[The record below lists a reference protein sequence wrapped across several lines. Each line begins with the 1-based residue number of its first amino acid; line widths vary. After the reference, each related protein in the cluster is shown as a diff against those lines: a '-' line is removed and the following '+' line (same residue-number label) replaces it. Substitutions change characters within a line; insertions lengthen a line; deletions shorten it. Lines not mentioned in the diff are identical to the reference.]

1 MKSKILLFISVVV
14 VSQLP
19 CKAQFLNDEK
29 NKELTIKGLDFLYNQ
44 QFDLSKEILN
54 TVKSTYPQHPVKFL
68 LNALELQWQF
78 VPIDKNPEVLK
89 QYITELNKCITAAKV
104 IYKNPKH
111 KKEATFFLLAA
122 HGFIALSN
130 NYQKEYFD
138 AASEAKKVHT
148 FFNEGK
154 KYKNE
159 NPEFLFAS
167 GLYNFY
173 RVQYPESHPIVKPV
187 TMFFETGNKT
197 LGLQELEN
205 SYKKSIFSRTEAA
218 LHLININI
226 KYESNFKKSLVYS
239 TILHSKYPNN
249 YIFKIKHIE
258 NLLLNG
264 EFEAAISFNEQL
276 KSRKDKVSQLST
288 FVFAG
293 YKEEHAD
300 KNLQGALTNY
310 AKALKIPHD
319 DRYTKEYHGIAYLG
333 MARIFVKQKD
343 LVKARAFYKQCL
355 QIAEYLWI
363 VDAAKSELKKI
374 S

>member
-1 MKSKILLFISVVV
+1 MKSKVISFLIALIVC
-14 VSQLP
+14 QLP
-19 CKAQFLNDEK
+19 CKAQFLDDEK
-29 NKELTIKGLDFLYNQ
+29 NKEQTIKGLDFLYNQ
-44 QFDLSKEILN
+44 QFDQAKEALN
-54 TVKSTYPQHPVKFL
+54 NVKLAYPQHPVKFL
-68 LNALELQWQF
+68 LNALELQWQY
-78 VPIDKNPEVLK
+78 VPIDKNPEILK
-89 QYITELNKCITAAKV
+89 KYIAELNKCILAAKV

-138 AASEAKKVHT
+138 AASEAKKAYS

-173 RVQYPESHPIVKPV
+173 RVQYPESHPMVKPV
-187 TMFFETGNKT
+187 VMFFENGNKK

-218 LHLININI
+218 LYLVNINI

-239 TILHSKYPNN
+239 NILHSKYPNN
-249 YIFKIKHIE
+249 YIFKIKHVE
-258 NLLLNG
+258 SLLLNY
-264 EFEAAISFNEQL
+264 EFEEAIKLNEQL

-288 FVFAG
+288 LVFEA

-300 KNLQGALTNY
+300 KNLQGALINY

-319 DRYTKEYHGIAYLG
+319 DRYTKEYHGMAYLG

-343 LVKARAFYKQCL
+343 LGKAKALYKECL
-355 QIAEYLWI
+355 QIAEYQWV
-363 VDAAKSELKKI
+363 VDAAKAELKKI

>member
-138 AASEAKKVHT
+138 AVSEAKKVHT

-319 DRYTKEYHGIAYLG
+319 NRYTKEYHGIAYLG

-343 LVKARAFYKQCL
+343 LVKAKAFYKQCL
-355 QIAEYLWI
+355 QTAEYLWI

>member
-1 MKSKILLFISVVV
+1 MKSKITSFAIALIVC
-14 VSQLP
+14 QLH
-19 CKAQFLNDEK
+19 CQAQFLEDEK
-29 NKELTIKGLDFLYNQ
+29 NKELTIKGLDLLYNQ
-44 QFDLSKEILN
+44 QFDQAKEILN
-54 TVKSTYPQHPVKFL
+54 TVKVAYPQHPVKFL
-68 LNALELQWQF
+68 LNAVELQWQF

-89 QYITELNKCITAAKV
+89 KYMAELDKCITAGKIV
-104 IYKNPKH
+104 YKNPKY
-111 KKEATFFLLAA
+111 KKEAAFFLFAA

-130 NYQKEYFD
+130 NYQKEFIE
-138 AASEAKKVHT
+138 AVSEAKKAHSY
-148 FFNEGK
+148 FSEGR

-187 TMFFETGNKT
+187 TMFFENGNKK

-218 LHLININI
+218 LYLININI

-239 TILHSKYPNN
+239 TILNSKYPNN

-258 NLLLNG
+258 SLLLNG
-264 EFEAAISFNEQL
+264 EFEAAISLNEQL

-288 FVFAG
+288 LVFEG

-300 KNLQGALTNY
+300 KNLQGALINY
-310 AKALKIPHD
+310 AKALKIPYD
-319 DRYTKEYHGIAYLG
+319 DRYTKEYHGMAYLG

-343 LVKARAFYKQCL
+343 LVKAKAFYKQCL
-355 QIAEYLWI
+355 QIAEYQWV
-363 VDAAKSELKKI
+363 VDAAKTELKKI